1 MADVK
6 LIDVRGM
13 APDQRHPLI
22 FGGLFDLQPGEA
34 LEIKND
40 HDPKPLSYMLAAE
53 HPGKFTFDYIENGP
67 VDWHV
72 RIGRT
77 EVVAAG

>member
-1 MADVK
+1 MSEAQ

-22 FGGLFDLQPGEA
+22 FGALFTLQPGESV
-34 LEIKND
+34 EIMND

-53 HPGKFTFDYIENGP
+53 HPGQYTFEYIANGP

-77 EVVAAG
+77 EAPAPA